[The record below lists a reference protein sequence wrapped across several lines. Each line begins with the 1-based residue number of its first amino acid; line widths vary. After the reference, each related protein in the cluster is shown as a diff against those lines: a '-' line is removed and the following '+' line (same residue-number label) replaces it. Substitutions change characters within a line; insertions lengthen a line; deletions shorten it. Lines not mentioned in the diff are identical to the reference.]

1 MVVIV
6 VLATLVPASRR
17 ALAAIP
23 LPALIGVH
31 GTRLLGFLFL
41 LLLAAGR
48 LSAPFAPRA
57 GWGDILAGSTAVPVA
72 WALASRLTGARW
84 LVLLWNSVGLLD
96 LVDAAFLG
104 VTSAPGSPLQLF
116 FVALR
121 PWRCCLGPLFRYFWS
136 RS

>member
-31 GTRLLGFLFL
+31 GTRLLGFLLL

-48 LSAPFAPRA
+48 LWAPFAPSA
-57 GWGDILAGSTAVPVA
+57 GWSDILAGSTAVPVCLGA
-72 WALASRLTGARW
+72 GKQANRRALAGFA
-84 LVLLWNSVGLLD
+84 VE
-96 LVDAAFLG
+96 
-104 VTSAPGSPLQLF
+104 
-116 FVALR
+116 
-121 PWRCCLGPLFRYFWS
+121 
-136 RS
+136 